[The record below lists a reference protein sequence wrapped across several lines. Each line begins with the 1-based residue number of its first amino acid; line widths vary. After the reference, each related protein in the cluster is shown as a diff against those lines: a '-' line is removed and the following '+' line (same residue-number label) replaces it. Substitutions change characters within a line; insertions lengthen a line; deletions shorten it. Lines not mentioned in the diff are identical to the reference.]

1 MRQDIVQAFHWQSVR
16 PSLTLPTTTIVPFI
30 QPYKSLLGQRA
41 VLHSSVR
48 HVVLFWSRFASVMS
62 TSFHL
67 A

>member
-1 MRQDIVQAFHWQSVR
+1 MCQDIAFHWQSDR
-16 PSLTLPTTTIVPFI
+16 ASLTPQTTTIVLFI

-48 HVVLFWSRFASVMS
+48 HVVLFSRFASVMS

>member
-48 HVVLFWSRFASVMS
+48 HVVLFSRFASVMS
-62 TSFHL
+62 MSFHL